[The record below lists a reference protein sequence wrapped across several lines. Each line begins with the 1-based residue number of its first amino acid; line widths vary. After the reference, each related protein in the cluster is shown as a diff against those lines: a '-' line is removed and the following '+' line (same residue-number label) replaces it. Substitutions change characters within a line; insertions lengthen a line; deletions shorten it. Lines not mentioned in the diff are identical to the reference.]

1 LIHSK
6 GFDQFPVKNEQ
17 GRTIGVLTDKNLMT
31 RVTKNQ
37 VKLTDTI
44 QRCIVRDIR
53 QVSMTTT
60 LNELSR
66 VLARNSFVLVED
78 KYFVTISD
86 ILALHKPAKAAVT
99 VTAEVPKQEAKTES
113 GSIKWVAAGA
123 FASIAGAAAY
133 VLMKNK

>member
-1 LIHSK
+1 
-6 GFDQFPVKNEQ
+6 
-17 GRTIGVLTDKNLMT
+17 
-31 RVTKNQ
+31 
-37 VKLTDTI
+37 
-44 QRCIVRDIR
+44 
-53 QVSMTTT
+53 MTTT

-86 ILALHKPAKAAVT
+86 ILAMHKPTKVAVQTTET
-99 VTAEVPKQEAKTES
+99 VEVPKQEVKSDS